1 MKRAL
6 DKVITKEVGAVHL
19 RETFQECLDRYKK
32 MGLEYTVE
40 ERPEY
45 NGTLIAIGDYK
56 NFAANVA
63 FVYRGDELI
72 TLDLCDSMIEQL
84 VFTDGTTCSYDE
96 YRERNKDNIVA
107 TRYCDISG
115 EEQEAKYVLPNCS
128 HKKCD
133 YCRHGYR
140 EEYELTDK
148 EIGYK
153 LCYDNVANDAGM
165 KALCKLE

>member
-32 MGLEYTVE
+32 LGLEYTVE

-63 FVYRGDELI
+63 FVYREDELI
-72 TLDLCDSMIEQL
+72 MLDLCDSMIEQL
-84 VFTDGTTCSYDE
+84 VFTDGTTCSYNE

-107 TRYCDISG
+107 TDYCRVTG
-115 EEQEAKYVLPNCS
+115 EDQEAKYVLPNCS

-133 YCRHGYR
+133 YCIHGGIT
-140 EEYELTDK
+140 EYDLTDT
-148 EIGYK
+148 EIGYR
-153 LCYDNVANDAGM
+153 LHYDNVANDAGM
-165 KALCKLE
+165 KALYKLE